1 MPNTNL
7 TQRNEVLFIASYP
20 PRACGIA
27 TYSQDLIDAI
37 SNKFD
42 SSFSLKVCALEEEET
57 ARTYPEEVKYTLRS
71 SDPEA
76 YIQLAQ
82 KINEDEATKMVF
94 VQHEFGLY
102 GGEYGEYLLGLLR
115 ALEKPAL
122 VTFHTVLPKPDKKR
136 KKTVQDIVETC
147 AQTIVMTKH
156 SSNLLQAEY
165 NVAEDQISIIP
176 HGTHMVSWKNKLQ
189 VKKANHLEN
198 RLILSTFG
206 LLSPNKSIET
216 ALGALP
222 KIVEQ
227 FPNVLYLILGKT
239 HPGVVRH
246 EGEVYRETLEAKV
259 DKLGLRNNVRF
270 VNTYLS
276 LSELLEYLR
285 LTDVYLFTSKDPN
298 QAVSGTFA
306 YAMSS
311 ACPVISTPIPH
322 AIEMLRDNAGIIVDF
337 QNSEQLADASI
348 KLLGDKKLR
357 EEMGLSAFHQ
367 TRASVWENAAIAHA
381 NVFNQSLDGKN
392 ALVYTT
398 PEINLNHIYSL
409 TDKMGMI
416 QFSVIGDPDINSGY
430 TLDDNARALIAVCM
444 HYDQTR
450 DMEDLNLIT
459 TYLNF
464 IEYCQQPTGDFLN
477 YVDKDRNFHVQNHY
491 TNLEDSNGRA
501 IWALGVLIDHESILP
516 DALVQKA
523 KAILDQTLVQ
533 VSNLESPRA
542 IAFVIKGLY
551 HACEESNKEQTQ
563 FLINGL
569 AGKLKDQYNSVS
581 APNWEWFEEYLTYAN
596 SVLPEAM
603 LYAYMATGNS
613 SYKHVALTTFEF
625 LLSKLFKA
633 NSIKVIS
640 NRGWLQKD
648 SIPNEYGEQPIEISY
663 TIQALELFYQ
673 AFKEGEYLRKMRVA
687 FSWFLGNNHLRQIIY
702 NPLTGGCYDGL
713 EKYSP
718 NLNQGAESTVCYLI
732 ARLIIEKHKSKVH
745 LKINKRARSNKKLVY
760 STQRP
765 VSKGSI
771 KAKVNPFDVIS
782 TTKSLE
788 PWR

>member
-1 MPNTNL
+1 
-7 TQRNEVLFIASYP
+7 
-20 PRACGIA
+20 
-27 TYSQDLIDAI
+27 
-37 SNKFD
+37 
-42 SSFSLKVCALEEEET
+42 
-57 ARTYPEEVKYTLRS
+57 
-71 SDPEA
+71 
-76 YIQLAQ
+76 
-82 KINEDEATKMVF
+82 
-94 VQHEFGLY
+94 
-102 GGEYGEYLLGLLR
+102 
-115 ALEKPAL
+115 
-122 VTFHTVLPKPDKKR
+122 
-136 KKTVQDIVETC
+136 
-147 AQTIVMTKH
+147 
-156 SSNLLQAEY
+156 
-165 NVAEDQISIIP
+165 
-176 HGTHMVSWKNKLQ
+176 
-189 VKKANHLEN
+189 
-198 RLILSTFG
+198 
-206 LLSPNKSIET
+206 
-216 ALGALP
+216 
-222 KIVEQ
+222 
-227 FPNVLYLILGKT
+227 
-239 HPGVVRH
+239 
-246 EGEVYRETLEAKV
+246 
-259 DKLGLRNNVRF
+259 
-270 VNTYLS
+270 
-276 LSELLEYLR
+276 
-285 LTDVYLFTSKDPN
+285 
-298 QAVSGTFA
+298 
-306 YAMSS
+306 
-311 ACPVISTPIPH
+311 
-322 AIEMLRDNAGIIVDF
+322 
-337 QNSEQLADASI
+337 
-348 KLLGDKKLR
+348 
-357 EEMGLSAFHQ
+357 Q

-381 NVFNQSLDGKN
+381 LIFNKLLGNKN
-392 ALVYTT
+392 LTYTP
-398 PEINLNHIYSL
+398 PEIHLDHVYAL
-409 TDKMGMI
+409 TDQVGMI
-416 QFSVIGDPDINSGY
+416 QFSTMSDPDINTGY

-450 DMEDLNLIT
+450 DIEDLNLIT

-569 AGKLKDQYNSVS
+569 AGKLKDQYNLIS

-648 SIPNEYGEQPIEISY
+648 RFPNEYGEQPIEISY

-687 FSWFLGNNHLRQIIY
+687 FSWFLGNNHLHQIIY